1 MGLPSGLK
9 CSVFSENGLVRIGK
23 RWLRIGIRREE
34 KNRWETRAPLTPLH
48 AKDLKKLHDVEV
60 VVQPCNKRIFTNQEY
75 HEVIVLIGKFSSS
88 NILSRL
94 EQGLKRT

>member
-1 MGLPSGLK
+1 M
-9 CSVFSENGLVRIGK
+9 VRIGK

-48 AKDLKKLHDVEV
+48 AKDLKKLPDVEV

-75 HEVIVLIGKFSSS
+75 QEVIFF
-88 NILSRL
+88 NILMFSPTCRIGWSKDGG
-94 EQGLKRT
+94 GLDVM